1 LEFGHVVRGHGA
13 HDGQGG
19 HVAVGHCGAGG
30 HRVRSHGGHSPI
42 LHGLLHPAMHGGHL
56 GTLDF
61 NTYLDMSG
69 SGGTSLLRIYRVI
82 SGIGWHGG
90 IELLR
95 TYFDISGI
103 GGQIGHI
110 RDGSIGGSGQPLASD
125 GLYGQLHGRR
135 LLQFVHKL

>member
-1 LEFGHVVRGHGA
+1 MGHVVRGHAA
-13 HDGQGG
+13 HAGHGG
-19 HVAVGHCGAGG
+19 HVAVGHCGVGG
-30 HRVRSHGGHSPI
+30 QRVRGQGGHSPI

-69 SGGTSLLRIYRVI
+69 SGGTSLLRIYRVM
-82 SGIGWHGG
+82 SGIGGHGG

-103 GGQIGHI
+103 GGQT
-110 RDGSIGGSGQPLASD
+110 GGRTGQPLASAG

-135 LLQFVHKL
+135 LLQFVHRL

>member
-1 LEFGHVVRGHGA
+1 MRGHGA

-82 SGIGWHGG
+82 SGIGGHGG

-95 TYFDISGI
+95 TYFDMSGI
-103 GGQIGHI
+103 GGHTGQK
-110 RDGSIGGSGQPLASD
+110 RDGSIGGIGHPLASD
-125 GLYGQLHGRR
+125 GGTGQLQGLR
-135 LLQFVHKL
+135 LLHCLHKL